1 MCSVHS
7 PTSRANKSSF
17 AELAETLV
25 YINLE
30 NIIIGDARTDD
41 LTDYIWDTTALDNL
55 SDDIGITEPMKM
67 YNSQEDG
74 SWQDA
79 GYNNFD
85 HALIDFSVSVFG
97 L

>member
-1 MCSVHS
+1 M
-7 PTSRANKSSF
+7 
-17 AELAETLV
+17 